1 MLVALT
7 DHWVCMHHSDELA
20 LASWCVFICTVVLAC
35 PCGLSHDDGDAHI
48 VFYLAPA
55 AGLGCRS
62 ILFCSNLSSCSLI
75 VSCCCV
81 VTPWPPCSCKLHMYA
96 LAVETCCVFSCAC
109 MHCCIP
115 KLAVHMT
122 VVFG

>member
-48 VFYLAPA
+48 V
-55 AGLGCRS
+55 
-62 ILFCSNLSSCSLI
+62 SSWHQQ
-75 VSCCCV
+75 
-81 VTPWPPCSCKLHMYA
+81 PA
-96 LAVETCCVFSCAC
+96 LAAAASCFAAIC
-109 MHCCIP
+109 R
-115 KLAVHMT
+115 AAA
-122 VVFG
+122 